1 MPIKYPRTCNNCQAE
16 YKHQPGFHRHITNG
30 TCQRKQAPQS
40 FGQSHC
46 GQEPI
51 QTINNITT
59 QNITNNNAPVND
71 NETLQL
77 QEKIKQLEIQSAQQ
91 QEAYQALLN
100 NDVLPL
106 LGKDDDYI
114 YVLQERHAMDMRLPV
129 YKVGVTSEIHR
140 RTGQYARG
148 SKLLFC
154 RVYQGGKKRE
164 AALHQH
170 LRSLYKQRTDFGT
183 EFVEGDGNKIIDD
196 VIKFMGDAADH

>member
-1 MPIKYPRTCNNCQAE
+1 MPVTYPRTCTDCQTE
-16 YKHQPGFHRHITNG
+16 YKHAPSFSKHKAKG
-30 TCQRKQAPQS
+30 TCRRKQAPK
-40 FGQSHC
+40 H
-46 GQEPI
+46 I
-51 QTINNITT
+51 QTITNHIGT

-71 NETLQL
+71 NERLLQ
-77 QEKIKQLEIQSAQQ
+77 QEIIQLRNQNAQQ

-114 YVLQERHAMDMRLPV
+114 YVLQERHAMEMRLPV
-129 YKVGVTSEIHR
+129 YKVGATSEIHR
-140 RTGQYARG
+140 RTSEYAKG
-148 SKLLFC
+148 LKLLFC
-154 RVYQGGKKRE
+154 RIYQGGKKRE